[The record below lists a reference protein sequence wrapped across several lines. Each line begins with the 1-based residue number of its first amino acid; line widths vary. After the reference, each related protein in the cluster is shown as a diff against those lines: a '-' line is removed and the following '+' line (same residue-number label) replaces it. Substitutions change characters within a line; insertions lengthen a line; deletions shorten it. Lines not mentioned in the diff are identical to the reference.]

1 MTLVSCQ
8 PIDFSEQTASELS
21 VPSIDL
27 SGCDDEQL
35 VERISSPSGLGALRQ
50 NSIKHYYS
58 TGAFNLIQLVMYIL
72 KQTGPAHVFL
82 ATYSISDRSIT
93 ALKRHLDQGIIRSIR
108 FLLDNRVR
116 SISPKPFD
124 HLITSFPNSVRC
136 RAIHAKVA
144 LIYNDQWQISV
155 VGSQNA
161 THNPKL
167 ERGIIHSQPEVFEF
181 DYKILSDE
189 FNSGT
194 A

>member
-1 MTLVSCQ
+1 MTLVSCL
-8 PIDFSEQTASELS
+8 PIDFSEQKAPELS
-21 VPSIDL
+21 VPRIDL
-27 SGCDDEQL
+27 SGCDEEQL
-35 VERISSPSGLGALRQ
+35 IDRISSPAGMGKLRQ
-50 NSIKHYYS
+50 NSVKHYYS
-58 TGAFNLIQLVMYIL
+58 TGAFNLIQLILYLL

-93 ALKRHLDQGIIRSIR
+93 ALKRHLDQGDIWSIR

-124 HLITSFPNSVRC
+124 HLITSFPDAVRC

-144 LIYNDQWQISV
+144 LIYNDQWKVSV

-167 ERGIIHSQPEVFEF
+167 ERGIIHTQSEVFEF

-189 FNSGT
+189 FNQGT

>member
-1 MTLVSCQ
+1 MTLVSFL
-8 PIDFSEQTASELS
+8 PIDFSEQKAPELS
-21 VPSIDL
+21 VPRIDL
-27 SGCDDEQL
+27 SGCDEEQL
-35 VERISSPSGLGALRQ
+35 IDRISSPAGMGQLRQ
-50 NSIKHYYS
+50 NSVKHYYS
-58 TGAFNLIQLVMYIL
+58 TGAFNLIQLVLYLL

-93 ALKRHLDQGIIRSIR
+93 ALKRHMDQGIIRSIR

-124 HLITSFPNSVRC
+124 HLITSFPDSVRC

-144 LIYNDQWQISV
+144 LIYNDQWKVSV

-167 ERGIIHSQPEVFEF
+167 ERGIIHTQSEVFEF
-181 DYKILSDE
+181 DFKILSDE
-189 FNSGT
+189 FNQGT

>member
-1 MTLVSCQ
+1 MTLVSCL
-8 PIDFSEQTASELS
+8 PIDFSEQKAPELS
-21 VPSIDL
+21 VPRIDL
-27 SGCDDEQL
+27 SGCDEEQL
-35 VERISSPSGLGALRQ
+35 IDRISSPAGMGQLRQ
-50 NSIKHYYS
+50 NSVKHYYS
-58 TGAFNLIQLVMYIL
+58 TGAFNLIQLVLYLL

-93 ALKRHLDQGIIRSIR
+93 ALKRHLDQGDIWSIR

-124 HLITSFPNSVRC
+124 HLITSFPDAVRC

-144 LIYNDQWQISV
+144 LIYNDQWKVSV

-167 ERGIIHSQPEVFEF
+167 ERGIIHTQSEVFEF
-181 DYKILSDE
+181 DFKILSDE
-189 FNSGT
+189 FNQGT